1 MRGIPTMR
9 DNLLTPK
16 YTVTLYSDRGEKLAS
31 TSVEALDK
39 GIVFPPFTGEPVKI
53 VAART
58 KFIKIKGTDSQIS
71 ASFLIKV
78 E

>member
-1 MRGIPTMR
+1 MR

-16 YTVTLYSDRGEKLAS
+16 YTVTLYSDLGEKLAS
-31 TSVEALDK
+31 TSADALDK
-39 GIVFPPFTGEPVKI
+39 DIVFLPFTGEPVNI

-58 KFIKIKGTDSQIS
+58 KFIEIKGTDSQIS